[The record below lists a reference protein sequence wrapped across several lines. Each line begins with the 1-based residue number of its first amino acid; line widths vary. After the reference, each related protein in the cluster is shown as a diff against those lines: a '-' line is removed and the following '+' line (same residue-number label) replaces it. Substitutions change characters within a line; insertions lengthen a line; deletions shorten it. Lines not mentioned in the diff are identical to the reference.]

1 MRNDNKQ
8 IPNAL
13 KDKIDQL
20 EKENAKL
27 NKDID
32 SANYYQSKAIQNLK
46 DDNAELVKRNTVL
59 NEYYEEQRQFMAQ
72 MES

>member
-1 MRNDNKQ
+1 MRNDNQQ

-32 SANYYQSKAIQNLK
+32 STNYY
-46 DDNAELVKRNTVL
+46 
-59 NEYYEEQRQFMAQ
+59 
-72 MES
+72 

>member
-1 MRNDNKQ
+1 MRIDNQQ

-32 SANYYQSKAIQNLK
+32 STNYYQSKAMQNLR

-59 NEYYEEQRQFMAQ
+59 NEHYEEQRQFMAQ